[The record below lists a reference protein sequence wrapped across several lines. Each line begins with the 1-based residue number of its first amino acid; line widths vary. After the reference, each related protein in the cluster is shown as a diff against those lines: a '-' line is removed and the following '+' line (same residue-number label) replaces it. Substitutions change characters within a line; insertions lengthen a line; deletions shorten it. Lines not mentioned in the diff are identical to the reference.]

1 MLLAKVSNKS
11 HIAKFLDAF
20 SANNVKNYLHF
31 PTFYRNFAQEKK
43 DWLFSG
49 LIPWLTRNDTTTR
62 PCSYDTPRN
71 KQPNNKKNKATIQP
85 NNKTTKQQE
94 MTSERI
100 IIADNQPLTALA
112 VETLAKDILG
122 TTGAE
127 IVYADCKQCLSALLR
142 ENKRTAVVLDYTL
155 FDFAN
160 SESLVIMSEANPT
173 TTWLLLSDE
182 LTADFLR
189 YVLYE
194 TQHIGVAYKDAP
206 IDIMRE
212 ALRYVIRGERYI
224 AQHATEVL
232 LQSAVVQEK
241 HKDDLTQTEREV
253 LKAIAQG
260 KTTKEI
266 AAERFSSIHTINS
279 HRKNIFRK
287 LGVNC
292 AHDAMKYALRAG
304 LVNEAEFY
312 I

>member
-1 MLLAKVSNKS
+1 
-11 HIAKFLDAF
+11 
-20 SANNVKNYLHF
+20 
-31 PTFYRNFAQEKK
+31 
-43 DWLFSG
+43 
-49 LIPWLTRNDTTTR
+49 
-62 PCSYDTPRN
+62 
-71 KQPNNKKNKATIQP
+71 
-85 NNKTTKQQE
+85 
-94 MTSERI
+94 MTAERI

-112 VETLAKDILG
+112 VETLAKDIAG
-122 TTGAE
+122 TDSVE
-127 IVYADCKQCLSALLR
+127 ILHADCKQALGAMLR
-142 ENKRTAVVLDYTL
+142 DKKRTAVILDYTL
-155 FDFAN
+155 FDFEN
-160 SESLVIMSEANPT
+160 SESLVIMSEASPVA
-173 TTWLLLSDE
+173 TWLLLSDE
-182 LTADFLR
+182 LTPDFLR

-194 TQHIGVAYKDAP
+194 TQHIGVAYKDLP
-206 IDIMRE
+206 VDILRE

-232 LQSAVVQEK
+232 LQNAVVQEK

-292 AHDAMKYALRAG
+292 AHDAMKYAFRSG
-304 LVNEAEFY
+304 LVDESEFY